1 MSRSVGGAW
10 PSGKARD
17 FGSRIRR
24 FESSRPSH
32 RWWGGR
38 ARPSRARLRPRPFE
52 PIPRPRRARVEPF
65 RIFTGNANRRLAQ
78 AICNQLKT
86 ALGDAEVSRFEDG
99 EVSVKFNEN
108 IRGIDVFI
116 VQSTGAPAE
125 NLMEL
130 LVMLDA
136 AKRASARR
144 VTAVVPYFGYARQD
158 RKDQPRAP
166 ISAKLVANL
175 ITVAGADRALTMD
188 LHSAQ
193 IQGFF
198 DIPFDHLYA
207 APVLIDYFM
216 QKQTSNLMVV
226 APDIGSV
233 KMARAYAKRLGCD
246 LALVDKRRPR
256 PDSVEIMNIIGDVE
270 GKNAVLFDDLVTTAS
285 TLCLAAEAIRAQ
297 GARDIYAGVTHGVFS
312 PRAFERIAQS
322 PIKEMVTTDTI
333 DHGHLRLPAN
343 VKELSVASLLGEAM
357 QRIHEERSLSSLF
370 V

>member
-1 MSRSVGGAW
+1 MD
-10 PSGKARD
+10 PC
-17 FGSRIRR
+17 
-24 FESSRPSH
+24 
-32 RWWGGR
+32 
-38 ARPSRARLRPRPFE
+38 
-52 PIPRPRRARVEPF
+52 
-65 RIFTGNANRRLAQ
+65 RIFAGNASRRLAQ
-78 AICNQLKT
+78 SICDRLK
-86 ALGDAEVSRFEDG
+86 APLGDADVGRFEDG
-99 EVSVKFNEN
+99 EVSVRFNEN
-108 IRGIDVFI
+108 IRGSDVFVI
-116 VQSTGAPAE
+116 QATGAPAD

-144 VTAVVPYFGYARQD
+144 VTAVMPYFGYARQD

-175 ITVAGADRALTMD
+175 ITVAGADRVLCMD

-207 APVLIDYFM
+207 APVLIDYFA
-216 QKQTSNLMVV
+216 QKQLPDLVV
-226 APDIGSV
+226 MSPDVGGV
-233 KMARAYAKRLGCD
+233 KMARAYAKRLGAD

-256 PDSVEIMNIIGDVE
+256 PDSVEIMNIIGDVK
-270 GKNAVLFDDLVTTAS
+270 GKNAVLFDDVVTTGS
-285 TLCLAAEAIRAQ
+285 TLCQAAEAIRAA

-312 PRAFERIAQS
+312 ASARERIAQS
-322 PIKEMVTTDTI
+322 SIKELVVTDTVHHEPETLPKMVT
-333 DHGHLRLPAN
+333 
-343 VKELSVASLLGEAM
+343 VLSIAGLLGEAV

>member
-1 MSRSVGGAW
+1 MT
-10 PSGKARD
+10 
-17 FGSRIRR
+17 
-24 FESSRPSH
+24 RP
-32 RWWGGR
+32 
-38 ARPSRARLRPRPFE
+38 L
-52 PIPRPRRARVEPF
+52 PRRGDRNAALPAEGHRLDPL
-65 RIFTGNANRRLAQ
+65 RIFAGNASRKLALS
-78 AICNQLKT
+78 ICEKLQT
-86 ALGDAEVSRFEDG
+86 PIGDVDVARFEDG

-108 IRGIDVFI
+108 IRGSDVFI
-116 VQSTGAPAE
+116 VQATGAPAD

-144 VTAVVPYFGYARQD
+144 VTAVLPYFGYARQD

-207 APVLIDYFM
+207 APVLVDYFS
-216 QKQTSNLMVV
+216 QKNIPDLMVV

-233 KMARAYAKRLGCD
+233 KMARAYAKRLGAE

-256 PDSVEIMNIIGDVE
+256 PDAVEIMNIIGEVE
-270 GKNAVLFDDLVTTAS
+270 GKNVVLFDDVVTTAR
-285 TLCLAAEAIRAQ
+285 TLCQAAVAIRAA
-297 GARDIYAGVTHGVFS
+297 GAREIYAGVTHGVFS
-312 PRAFERIAQS
+312 ADSIERIGQT
-322 PIKEMVTTDTI
+322 PIRELVITDTVS
-333 DHGHLRLPAN
+333 HENMKLPKN
-343 VKELSVASLLGEAM
+343 IIELSIAGLLGEAM
-357 QRIHEERSLSSLF
+357 QRIHEERSLSTLF
-370 V
+370 I

>member
-1 MSRSVGGAW
+1 M
-10 PSGKARD
+10 
-17 FGSRIRR
+17 
-24 FESSRPSH
+24 
-32 RWWGGR
+32 
-38 ARPSRARLRPRPFE
+38 E
-52 PIPRPRRARVEPF
+52 PC
-65 RIFTGNANRRLAQ
+65 RIFAGNASRQLAQ
-78 AICNQLKT
+78 SICEQLKT
-86 ALGDAEVSRFEDG
+86 PIGDCEVSRFEDG

-108 IRGIDVFI
+108 IRGSDVFI
-116 VQSTGAPAE
+116 VQATGAPAE

-144 VTAVVPYFGYARQD
+144 VTAVIPYFGYARQD

-207 APVLIDYFM
+207 APVLIEHFQ
-216 QKQTSNLMVV
+216 QKKLADLMVV

-233 KMARAYAKRLGCD
+233 KMARAYAKRLNAELG
-246 LALVDKRRPR
+246 LVDKRRPR
-256 PDSVEIMNIIGDVE
+256 ADAVEVMNLIGEVE
-270 GKNAVLFDDLVTTAS
+270 GRNVVMFDDVVTTAR
-285 TLCLAAEAIRAQ
+285 TLCQAAEAIRKA
-297 GARDIYAGVTHGVFS
+297 GASSVRAGVTHGVFG
-312 PRAFERIAQS
+312 PGAFERIAAS
-322 PIKEMVTTDTI
+322 PIEELVVTDTVN
-333 DHGHLRLPAN
+333 HHVNPLPQN
-343 VKELSVASLLGEAM
+343 IVELSVSGLLGEAV

>member
-1 MSRSVGGAW
+1 
-10 PSGKARD
+10 
-17 FGSRIRR
+17 
-24 FESSRPSH
+24 
-32 RWWGGR
+32 
-38 ARPSRARLRPRPFE
+38 LE
-52 PIPRPRRARVEPF
+52 PCRVF
-65 RIFTGNANRRLAQ
+65 AGNASRGLAQ
-78 AICNQLKT
+78 KICDKLKT
-86 ALGDAEVSRFEDG
+86 PIGDCDVARFEDG

-108 IRGIDVFI
+108 IRGSDVFV
-116 VQSTGAPAE
+116 VQATGAPAD

-130 LVMLDA
+130 LIMLDA

-175 ITVAGADRALTMD
+175 VTVAGADRALTMD

-207 APVLIDYFM
+207 APVLIEYFA
-216 QKQTSNLMVV
+216 QKQLTDLMVV

-233 KMARAYAKRLGCD
+233 KMARAYAKRLGAE
-246 LALVDKRRPR
+246 LGLVDKRRPKA
-256 PDSVEIMNIIGDVE
+256 DSVEIMNLIGDVE
-270 GKNAVLFDDLVTTAS
+270 GKNVVMFDDVVTTAR
-285 TLCLAAEAIRAQ
+285 TLCQAAEAIRNA
-297 GARDIYAGVTHGVFS
+297 GAKSVRAGVTHGVFG
-312 PRAFERIAQS
+312 PGAFERIAAS
-322 PIKEMVTTDTI
+322 PIEELVVTDTVNHDGVPFPKNI
-333 DHGHLRLPAN
+333 
-343 VKELSVASLLGEAM
+343 VELTVSGLLGEAV